1 MCVCVCVCV
10 CVESQYFLFI
20 YFFFSSQQQ
29 HQQQL
34 AHVST
39 PKWEKTKIM
48 NSEGCTVKYTG
59 CSSQLI
65 IKWVLYTWDKIAY
78 NNLCYYCCVSG
89 FMYINI
95 CHINICTVTN
105 KFILFTELP
114 AVEGT
119 ALPTSL
125 VRTTDSWNQK
135 NYGRAISLKIYYN
148 KM

>member
-1 MCVCVCVCV
+1 MCVSL
-10 CVESQYFLFI
+10 ESQYFLFI
-20 YFFFSSQQQ
+20 YFFSSQQQ
-29 HQQQL
+29 HHQQQQQL

-39 PKWEKTKIM
+39 LKLEKTKIM
-48 NSEGCTVKYTG
+48 KSEGCTMKYTG

-78 NNLCYYCCVSG
+78 NNLCYYYCCVSG

-105 KFILFTELP
+105 KVYFILFTELP

-135 NYGRAISLKIYYN
+135 NYGRAIPLKIYYN

>member
-1 MCVCVCVCV
+1 MCVCL
-10 CVESQYFLFI
+10 ESQYFLF
-20 YFFFSSQQQ
+20 FVFCRTS
-29 HQQQL
+29 QQQL

-39 PKWEKTKIM
+39 LKLEKTKIM
-48 NSEGCTVKYTG
+48 KSEGCTMKYTG

-65 IKWVLYTWDKIAY
+65 IKWVLYTWDKIPY
-78 NNLCYYCCVSG
+78 NNLCYYYCCVSG

-105 KFILFTELP
+105 KVYFILFTESP

>member
-10 CVESQYFLFI
+10 SLESQYFLFI
-20 YFFFSSQQQ
+20 FVFCRTSQQ
-29 HQQQL
+29 QQQL

-39 PKWEKTKIM
+39 LKLEKTKIM
-48 NSEGCTVKYTG
+48 KSEGCTMKYTG

-105 KFILFTELP
+105 KFILFYLQNYQLLKELLFQRRWY
-114 AVEGT
+114 ARQIVET
-119 ALPTSL
+119 R
-125 VRTTDSWNQK
+125 RTMDELF
-135 NYGRAISLKIYYN
+135 R
-148 KM
+148 